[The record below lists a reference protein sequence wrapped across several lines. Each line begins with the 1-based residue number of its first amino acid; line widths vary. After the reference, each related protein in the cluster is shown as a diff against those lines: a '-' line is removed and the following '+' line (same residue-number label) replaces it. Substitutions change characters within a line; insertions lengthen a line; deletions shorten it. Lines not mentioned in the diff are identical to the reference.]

1 MPTFFYIYRFREKV
15 LKNELFLALTQLA
28 AERNLDQSIVVSA
41 VKEAI
46 ASAYRKDPASKGQDI
61 SVEVDSETGDVI
73 VKTILNVKEKENI
86 EDPLSEISEEEAK
99 KINED
104 LRVGD
109 FIETG
114 FLEYNPGRI
123 AAQTA
128 KQVVLQKL
136 REAERDLVFGQFSDK
151 EGQVITGT
159 VQRMESKN
167 VFVDIGRTIALMPI
181 SEQTFYEKYRVGQ
194 KLKFYV
200 TQVQRTVRGPEI
212 IVSRTHPDLLR
223 KLFETE
229 VPEINTGVVEIKA
242 LSREAGAR
250 SKVAVASEDSE
261 IDAVGAC
268 VGLRGIRIQNVV
280 NELLGEEIDVIDWN
294 EDPKILITNS
304 LSPASVSKVNI
315 DEENASAIVIVPKKQ
330 LSLAI
335 GREGQNA
342 RLAAKLTNWKIDV
355 QAEEEVEV
363 KTEIPN
369 EQKEIQ
375 EQEIPLTKEKITE
388 GTPEVLPIVNE
399 SEIQAEEIIDSEIFD
414 ESKPLNE
421 EEELR
426 VLEKAIEDLEK
437 QELEEERKA
446 KEKETILD
454 FSSEEIWNIGGSK
467 KTENSDDEV
476 IRFAED
482 IESVNVYNSNSTKSK
497 KSNKKRRNK
506 R

>member
-1 MPTFFYIYRFREKV
+1 MPTFFYIYRFREKI

-73 VKTILNVKEKENI
+73 VKTILNVKEQENI

-99 KINED
+99 KINKD
-104 LRVGD
+104 LQVGD
-109 FIETG
+109 IIETG

-181 SEQTFYEKYRVGQ
+181 SEQTYYEKYRVGQ

-250 SKVAVASEDSE
+250 SKVAVSSEDSE

-280 NELLGEEIDVIDWN
+280 NELLGEKIDVIDWN

-315 DEENASAIVIVPKKQ
+315 DEDNSSATVIVPKKQ

-414 ESKPLNE
+414 ESKVLNE

-426 VLEKAIEDLEK
+426 VLEKEIEDLEK

>member
-1 MPTFFYIYRFREKV
+1 MPTFFYIYRFREKI

-73 VKTILNVKEKENI
+73 VKTILNVKEQENI

-99 KINED
+99 KINKD
-104 LRVGD
+104 LQVGD
-109 FIETG
+109 IIETG

-181 SEQTFYEKYRVGQ
+181 SEQTYYEKYRVGQ

-250 SKVAVASEDSE
+250 SKVAVSSEDSE

-280 NELLGEEIDVIDWN
+280 NELLGEKIDVIDWN

-315 DEENASAIVIVPKKQ
+315 NEDNSSATVIVPKKQ

-363 KTEIPN
+363 KTVIQD
-369 EQKEIQ
+369 EQ
-375 EQEIPLTKEKITE
+375 QEIKEQNVPLIKEKTTQETE
-388 GTPEVLPIVNE
+388 EVLPIVNQ
-399 SEIQAEEIIDSEIFD
+399 SEIQSEEIIDSEIFE
-414 ESKPLNE
+414 ESKPMNE
-421 EEELR
+421 DEELR
-426 VLEKAIEDLEK
+426 VLEKEIEDLEN

-467 KTENSDDEV
+467 KTENSDNEV

>member
-1 MPTFFYIYRFREKV
+1 M
-15 LKNELFLALTQLA
+15 KNELFLALTQLA

-73 VKTILNVKEKENI
+73 VKTILNVLEKENI

-99 KINED
+99 KIDKD
-104 LRVGD
+104 LSAGD

-181 SEQTFYEKYRVGQ
+181 SEQTYYEKYRVGQ

-229 VPEINTGVVEIKA
+229 VPEINSGIVQIKA

-250 SKVAVASEDSE
+250 SKVAVSSEDPQ

-280 NELLGEEIDVIDWN
+280 NELLGEKIDVIDWN

-304 LSPASVSKVNI
+304 LSPASVSKVKINE
-315 DEENASAIVIVPKKQ
+315 DNSSATVIVPKKQ

-355 QAEEEVEV
+355 QAEEEVEQ
-363 KTEIPN
+363 KTVIPK
-369 EQKEIQ
+369 EQQATQ
-375 EQEIPLTKEKITE
+375 EQSTSLTKEKITE
-388 GTPEVLPIVNE
+388 EAPEVLPVVNQ
-399 SEIQAEEIIDSEIFD
+399 SEIQSEEIIDSEIFA
-414 ESKPLNE
+414 ESKSSNE
-421 EEELR
+421 QEELR
-426 VLEKAIEDLEK
+426 VLEKEIEDLEK
-437 QELEEERKA
+437 QELEEARKA

-467 KTENSDDEV
+467 KSEKSDDKV

-497 KSNKKRRNK
+497 KSNKKK
-506 R
+506 RTKR

>member
-1 MPTFFYIYRFREKV
+1 MPTFFYIYRFREKI

-73 VKTILNVKEKENI
+73 VKTILNVKEQENI

-99 KINED
+99 KINKD
-104 LRVGD
+104 LQVGD
-109 FIETG
+109 IIETG

-181 SEQTFYEKYRVGQ
+181 SEQTYYEKYRVGQ

-250 SKVAVASEDSE
+250 SKVAVSSEDSE

-280 NELLGEEIDVIDWN
+280 NELLGEKIDVIDWN

-315 DEENASAIVIVPKKQ
+315 DEDNSSATVIVPKKQ

-363 KTEIPN
+363 KTVIPD
-369 EQKEIQ
+369 EQQEIQ
-375 EQEIPLTKEKITE
+375 KQSVALTKEKTTE
-388 GTPEVLPIVNE
+388 ETAEVLQIVNQ
-399 SEIQAEEIIDSEIFD
+399 SEIQSEEIIDSEIFD
-414 ESKPLNE
+414 ESKVLNE

-426 VLEKAIEDLEK
+426 VLEKEIEDLEK